1 MTPLRVQALLEPED
15 SSSSDFVE
23 LPEESSPE
31 VSELDGGS
39 IESGAARR
47 GAGEASP
54 SITVTSDAWVRARLL
69 APWHRPVRHRLG
81 RRGLG
86 G

>member
-31 VSELDGGS
+31 VSE
-39 IESGAARR
+39 
-47 GAGEASP
+47 EASRVELPVAELERRRRP
-54 SITVTSDAWVRARLL
+54 SL
-69 APWHRPVRHRLG
+69 
-81 RRGLG
+81 
-86 G
+86 